1 MKCTENGWQ
10 AIDYK
15 GCVCDAGYEPDVENR
30 SCIGKLYILL
40 LRLQLFVPISRIF
53 RPL

>member
-30 SCIGKLYILL
+30 SCIGKLYILASITA
-40 LRLQLFVPISRIF
+40 FCADF
-53 RPL
+53 AKF

>member
-30 SCIGKLYILL
+30 SCIGKLYI
-40 LRLQLFVPISRIF
+40 I
-53 RPL
+53 